1 MANRGKRLM
10 KIQYP
15 YNKELINKLKSI
27 LDMHTLDYV
36 VFDEAIRFMIF
47 IDRGKLT
54 WKQVMEDINKVHA
67 VKYNFVNDRWI
78 ENGKI
83 YIDCGTINL

>member
-36 VFDEAIRFMIF
+36 VFDESIRFMIF

-54 WKQVMEDINKVHA
+54 WKQVMEEINKVHA

-83 YIDCGTINL
+83 HIDCGTIKL

>member
-1 MANRGKRLM
+1 MANRRKRLM

-27 LDMHTLDYV
+27 LDIHALDYV
-36 VFDEAIRFMIF
+36 VLDDVIRFMIF

-54 WKQVMEDINKVHA
+54 WEQVMKEINKVHA

-78 ENGKI
+78 KNGEI